1 MNIIIRLRAN
11 VIMKDRKYNFTW
23 PFWLEMS
30 VEDFIWKKEIDF
42 GIVFS
47 NQARSSNIDATFW
60 LISRLISG

>member
-1 MNIIIRLRAN
+1 
-11 VIMKDRKYNFTW
+11 
-23 PFWLEMS
+23 MS

-47 NQARSSNIDATFW
+47 NQARSSSIDATFW